1 MENDGVYIVMMKR
14 NTIQRSL
21 VFGAVNKLQ
30 CHATADE
37 IYQAI
42 MKEHPNISRATV
54 YRNLKLLSETGE
66 IRKMEIPGGS
76 DRFDHRLHEHCHV
89 RCEKCG
95 RVFDVDM
102 EYITGLEKNITESHG
117 FAFTGYDILFRGI
130 CPDCQKSRKQQ
141 NR

>member
-1 MENDGVYIVMMKR
+1 MMKR

-76 DRFDHRLHEHCHV
+76 DRFDHRIQEHCHV

-130 CPDCQKSRKQQ
+130 CPDCQKSRK
-141 NR
+141 

>member
-1 MENDGVYIVMMKR
+1 MMKR

-21 VFGAVNKLQ
+21 VFEAVNKLQ

-37 IYQAI
+37 IYQTI

-66 IRKMEIPGGS
+66 IRKMEIPGGP
-76 DRFDHRLHEHCHV
+76 DRFDHRMQEHCHV

-141 NR
+141 KR